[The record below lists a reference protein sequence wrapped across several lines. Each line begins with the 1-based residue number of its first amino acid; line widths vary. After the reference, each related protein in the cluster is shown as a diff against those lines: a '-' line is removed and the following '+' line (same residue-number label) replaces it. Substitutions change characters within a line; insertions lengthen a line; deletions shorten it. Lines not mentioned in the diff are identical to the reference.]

1 MSATESQV
9 FKNGELRPNHPGKP
23 LVFISVF
30 FTIALLSVPLFSQE
44 AEPELPPEEQTVFL
58 IRPLTAKQTADIQD
72 RLTETTLGEDAKS
85 KMRIYSGSQQ
95 LKVLQEG
102 LKGWEN
108 LKNKK

>member
-44 AEPELPPEEQTVFL
+44 AEPELPPEEQ
-58 IRPLTAKQTADIQD
+58 AKQHFNRALELRPDD
-72 RLTETTLGEDAKS
+72 
-85 KMRIYSGSQQ
+85 
-95 LKVLQEG
+95 
-102 LKGWEN
+102 
-108 LKNKK
+108 